1 MRNKKEKSKQRKR
14 RSILLAILMI
24 VFTGIVLTTSTYA
37 WFTANKTVSVSSID
51 VTVATS
57 NGLQIST
64 DAINWKT
71 IIANSDITG
80 VKTSTY
86 PTAVNQLPTGAET
99 LSPISSALEIDA
111 STGFLKMFAGTIESN
126 NTGAQILTAEQ
137 STEVNGTSGKFVAF
151 DLFFQVNDTTPIYL
165 SNGSNVVVK
174 EGQQDT
180 GIQNAARIAFVIQG
194 NKEVG
199 TDPSTIQGLK
209 ADSSA
214 NTILWEPNYDVH
226 TAAGV
231 QNAASPYGI
240 TTTQTNG
247 ELLEYYGVK
256 ADISTENNVELN
268 SKSETYFKKMT
279 PTIKT
284 KKEGIPTNAY
294 ESVFTL
300 QKGVTKIRV
309 YMWVEG
315 QDVDCENTASGGSLQ
330 YNLQFT
336 SNASQG

>member
-1 MRNKKEKSKQRKR
+1 MRSKNQKKKQRKR
-14 RSILLAILMI
+14 RSLLLALLMI
-24 VFTGIVLTTSTYA
+24 GFTGAILTTSTYA

-71 IIANSDITG
+71 IIANADITG
-80 VKTSTY
+80 VKTTTY
-86 PTAVNQLPTGAET
+86 TGAVNQLPTGAET
-99 LSPISSALEIDA
+99 LSPVSSALEIDA
-111 STGFLKMFAGTIESN
+111 TTGFMKMFTGTIESN
-126 NTGAQILTAEQ
+126 AAGTQILTAQQ
-137 STEVNGTSGKFVAF
+137 STEVNGTSGDFVAF

-174 EGQQDT
+174 EGAQDT

-194 NKEVG
+194 NEPVG
-199 TDPSTIQGLK
+199 TDPADIQALK
-209 ADSSA
+209 ADVSA
-214 NTILWEPNYDVH
+214 NVVLWEPNYDVH

-247 ELLEYYGVK
+247 SLLEYYGVK
-256 ADISTENNVELN
+256 KDISADNSVELN
-268 SKSETYFKKMT
+268 SKSETYFTKMT
-279 PTIKT
+279 PSITSVKA
-284 KKEGIPTNAY
+284 GIPTDAY
-294 ESVFTL
+294 ASAFTL
-300 QKGVTKIRV
+300 QKGVTKVRV

-336 SNASQG
+336 SNANQG